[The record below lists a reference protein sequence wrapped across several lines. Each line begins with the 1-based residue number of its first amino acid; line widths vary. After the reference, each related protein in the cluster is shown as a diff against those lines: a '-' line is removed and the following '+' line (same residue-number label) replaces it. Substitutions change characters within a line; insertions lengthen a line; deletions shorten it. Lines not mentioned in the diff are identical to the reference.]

1 MPSYLRLVPIVIHFR
16 EHGTDNHESSP
27 LGMSADASQ
36 GPRPS
41 RVCTQLVRQRTFIR
55 AFFATFDSK
64 SSRKLV
70 DEISQ
75 KLIVHVSFK
84 VA

>member
-41 RVCTQLVRQRTFIR
+41 KVCTQLVRQRTFIR
-55 AFFATFDSK
+55 AFFATSNSK
-64 SSRKLV
+64 SSRKLRGRNF
-70 DEISQ
+70 Q
-75 KLIVHVSFK
+75 KFIVHVSFK